1 MKRELKIFASI
12 LLSLT
17 LFVPLI
23 SCGAK
28 RDADFEKSYATS
40 FGTAAVK
47 LSRYDADGKRI
58 ADETLEKDADDCAAA
73 AEAQYLRYTSSD
85 DLSAVNAEVD
95 TVFDCDAEFISS
107 IQSLIELSGKTDGAY
122 DPCCGAYTGLFADG
136 EPSEEA
142 AASALSAVGADMFS
156 FSETTV
162 FKSNKSAKID
172 VGAAALGYAFSA
184 AADFLKG
191 ADSRSA
197 AFVSES
203 AVYVRGYTSED
214 GPYNVGITA
223 DGTDKCSGY
232 FRITDGFVFFADG
245 ERDAVYALGKTVDDN
260 LKISKA
266 AVFSSDALTAAVTS
280 QAAVT
285 AGSDALSA
293 MYDSFGRS
301 FEAAYSKP
309 DGSLTVT
316 EGAENTIYTPETEAS
331 GD

>member
-107 IQSLIELSGKTDGAY
+107 IQSLI
-122 DPCCGAYTGLFADG
+122 
-136 EPSEEA
+136 
-142 AASALSAVGADMFS
+142 
-156 FSETTV
+156 
-162 FKSNKSAKID
+162 
-172 VGAAALGYAFSA
+172 
-184 AADFLKG
+184 
-191 ADSRSA
+191 
-197 AFVSES
+197 
-203 AVYVRGYTSED
+203 
-214 GPYNVGITA
+214 
-223 DGTDKCSGY
+223 
-232 FRITDGFVFFADG
+232 
-245 ERDAVYALGKTVDDN
+245 
-260 LKISKA
+260 
-266 AVFSSDALTAAVTS
+266 
-280 QAAVT
+280 
-285 AGSDALSA
+285 
-293 MYDSFGRS
+293 
-301 FEAAYSKP
+301 
-309 DGSLTVT
+309 
-316 EGAENTIYTPETEAS
+316 
-331 GD
+331 